1 MASAACIVPIL
12 QPALSKLT
20 PAACGLCLPACL
32 QNPEAWL
39 RKECSIRQLSISLD
53 QHTALSAAGGGD
65 GGSDIRSR
73 PPPPHSYQP
82 LLRIANLSASALL
95 PAFAWLE
102 VLAQR
107 CGQSQSLAMLCCSPC
122 CSALAAS
129 SC

>member
-1 MASAACIVPIL
+1 VP
-12 QPALSKLT
+12 A
-20 PAACGLCLPACL
+20 CLPACL